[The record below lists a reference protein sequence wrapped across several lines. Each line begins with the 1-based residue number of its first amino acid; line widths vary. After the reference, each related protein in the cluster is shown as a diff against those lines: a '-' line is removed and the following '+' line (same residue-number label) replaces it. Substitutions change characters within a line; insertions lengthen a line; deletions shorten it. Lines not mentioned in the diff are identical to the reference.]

1 LTLPPSGPGR
11 GTRRAAAG
19 PSAPRSGAE
28 RWEGRTGAELAA
40 LWALPEVRVHARVG
54 STSDVARALAE
65 RGAPAGTLV
74 LADEQTAGRGRAGRG
89 WSSLAGLGLWLSAVL
104 RPAALPHPG
113 ALPLLLGLRIAQ
125 ALDRW
130 AAPAAVRIKWP
141 NDLLL
146 SGRKVAGLLCEGVWS
161 GAAPA
166 FVVAGIGVNV
176 LHREADFPPE
186 LRGRATSLGLAA
198 GCAVPRLEV
207 ATAVAASVRSLLG
220 AEVSLSA
227 ADLDRLRAR
236 DYLRGRAVAV
246 CDPSTGAV
254 LAEGLADGIAA
265 DGSLR
270 VRGADGAV
278 AAVQAGTVRL
288 PTREER

>member
-1 LTLPPSGPGR
+1 LTLPPSHPGR
-11 GTRRAAAG
+11 GGGRAG
-19 PSAPRSGAE
+19 PLPGPAESRTE

-40 LWALPEVRVHARVG
+40 LWALPEVRVHTRVG
-54 STSDVARALAE
+54 STSDLARALAE
-65 RGAPAGTLV
+65 HGAAAGTLV

-89 WSSLAGLGLWLSAVL
+89 WSSAAGLGLWLSAVL

-130 AAPAAVRIKWP
+130 VAPATVGIKWP
-141 NDLLL
+141 NDLIL

-161 GAAPA
+161 GAGPA

-176 LHREADFPPE
+176 LHRETDFPPQI
-186 LRGRATSLGLAA
+186 LGNATSLGLHA
-198 GCAVPRLEV
+198 GQEVRRLEV
-207 ATAVAASVRSLLG
+207 ATAVAQSLRSLLG
-220 AEVSLSA
+220 LEIALSPE
-227 ADLDRLRAR
+227 DLDRLRAR

-246 CDPSTGAV
+246 CDPPSGAV
-254 LAEGLADGIAA
+254 LAEGVADGIAA

-270 VRGADGAV
+270 VRHPDGAV

-288 PTREER
+288 FTREA

>member
-1 LTLPPSGPGR
+1 LTLPPSDPGR
-11 GTRRAAAG
+11 GTERAAAR
-19 PSAPRSGAE
+19 PDAAEPRTE
-28 RWEGRTGAELAA
+28 RWEGRSGAELAA

-54 STSDVARALAE
+54 STSDLARALAE

-89 WSSLAGLGLWLSAVL
+89 WSSPAGLGLWLSTVL
-104 RPAALPHPG
+104 RPATLPHPG

-130 AAPAAVRIKWP
+130 VAPATVRIKWP
-141 NDLLL
+141 NDLVL
-146 SGRKVAGLLCEGVWS
+146 SGRKAAGLLCEGVWS
-161 GAAPA
+161 GAGPA

-176 LHREADFPPE
+176 LHRETDFPPE
-186 LRGRATSLGLAA
+186 LRGRATSLGLQA
-198 GCAVPRLEV
+198 GGPVPRLEV
-207 ATAVAASVRSLLG
+207 ATAVAIAVRSLLG
-220 AEVSLSA
+220 PEVSLSP

-246 CDPSTGAV
+246 CDPANGAV

-270 VRGADGAV
+270 VRGGDGAV
-278 AAVQAGTVRL
+278 AAVQTGTVRL
-288 PTREER
+288 PTPEER